1 MERYSY
7 HERGTIAQPGDMIH
21 TRFTEMFNLDYL
33 IMSSPM
39 AMHSGGRLAAAVSKA
54 GGLGSFG
61 GVHRTKGPDWLREEI
76 SYIRSQT
83 DRPFAVGFIT
93 SFLPMFQQHF
103 AAVLDEKVPIVALS
117 FGSPQPW
124 LDQAKSAGAKVMCQV
139 QSMEHAREAADGGA
153 DVIVA
158 QGNEAGGHTGTM
170 NLLPLLV
177 SVLDAFSDIPVLAA
191 GGIASGRALAAV
203 LAAGA
208 DRAWSGT
215 AFLATPEC
223 VEIPEEHKQTIVD
236 SDGEDT
242 IYTRS
247 YDVLWGQPWPGGIAE
262 RVQRNKFT
270 DEWHGRE
277 AEIADRRDEL
287 APQVQAGEADF
298 NSGLRAVLYGQSA
311 GAVHAVRPASEVL
324 RSICDGA
331 ERILRERPR
340 HLLM

>member
-1 MERYSY
+1 MLKN
-7 HERGTIAQPGDMIH
+7 
-21 TRFTEMFNLDYL
+21 RFTEMFALDYP
-33 IMSSPM
+33 IMSAPM
-39 AMHSGGRLAAAVSKA
+39 AMHSGGKLAAAVSKA

-76 SYIRSQT
+76 AYIRSQT

-93 SFLPMFQQHF
+93 AFLPMFKQHF
-103 AAVLDEKVPIVALS
+103 AAVLDEKVPVVALS

-177 SVLDAFSDIPVLAA
+177 KVIEAFPDTPVLAA

-208 DRAWSGT
+208 DGAWAGT

-223 VEIPEEHKQTIVD
+223 VEVPDEHKRTIVE

-270 DEWHGRE
+270 DEWHGRDE
-277 AEIADRRDEL
+277 EIVQRREEL
-287 APQVQAGEADF
+287 QKQVQAGEADF

-311 GAVHAVRPASEVL
+311 GAVHAVRPAAEVL
-324 RSICDGA
+324 RSICEDA
-331 ERILRERPR
+331 ERIIRQRSSQ
-340 HLLM
+340 LLSQ